1 MTFRASPGEIWFS
14 SQHRGDVSCALRR
27 IIHWIIWFSS
37 QQRPRNHYVAANY
50 DIQGLNSTVS
60 RGWTSRELR
69 ASPDYSLDNLV
80 FVATTALCVTLC
92 RLIMTFSFVYAELS
106 GSIALEGWCCA
117 LRRIRCALRRIIV
130 LRASPDFLSDAN
142 TCCCALRRIL
152 PPMLRTSP
160 DSLRASPDCMFSISL
175 IHIAKIQFCG

>member
-117 LRRIRCALRRIIV
+117 LRRIRCALRRII
-130 LRASPDFLSDAN
+130 LF
-142 TCCCALRRIL
+142 CCALRRIL
-152 PPMLRTSP
+152 PPMLRASL